1 MTPTTVVRA
10 FLVVLALG
18 LALALPAV
26 AADVRVVPPGK
37 NEKGYATGDMVLGKA
52 DAPVTVI
59 EYASMTCQHCASF
72 HAGELQK
79 IKSEFIDTGNVR
91 LVFREFPLDG
101 FALRAAMVARCGGPD
116 RYFALLD
123 VLFKQQ
129 VVWSRPP
136 KDSKEPLAELQKI
149 ARLAGIGEQ
158 AFQACVADQALADE
172 IVARRQEGDKTYQIK
187 ATPGFVVN
195 GKTLDKQSLTDAIN
209 EALKA
214 KS

>member
-1 MTPTTVVRA
+1 MTPTTVVRVV
-10 FLVVLALG
+10 LLVLALG
-18 LALALPAV
+18 IGSAS
-26 AADVRVVPPGK
+26 AADIKIVPAAK
-37 NEKGYATGDMVLGKA
+37 SEKGYATGDMVIGKA
-52 DAPVTVI
+52 DAPVTVV
-59 EYASMTCQHCASF
+59 EYASLTCPHCAAF
-72 HAGELQK
+72 HAEELPK
-79 IKSEFIDTGNVR
+79 IKSEFIDTGKAR

-101 FALRAAMVARCGGPD
+101 FALRGAMVARCAGPD

-129 VVWSRPP
+129 MLWSRPA
-136 KDSKEPLAELQKI
+136 KDAKEPLAELQKI

-158 AFQACVADQALADE
+158 AFQACVNDQALADE

-187 ATPGFVVN
+187 STPGFVVN
-195 GKTLDKQSLTDAIN
+195 GKTLERQKLSDAIN

>member
-10 FLVVLALG
+10 FLLVLALG
-18 LALALPAV
+18 VGQALAAEVKVIPA
-26 AADVRVVPPGK
+26 GK

-52 DAPVTVI
+52 DAPVTVV
-59 EYASMTCQHCASF
+59 EYASMTCPHCAAF
-72 HAGELQK
+72 HAEELPK
-79 IKSEFIDTGNVR
+79 IKSEFIDTGKVR

-101 FALRAAMVARCGGPD
+101 FALRGAMVARCAGPD
-116 RYFALLD
+116 RFFALLD

-129 VVWSRPP
+129 HAWSRPP
-136 KDSKEPLAELQKI
+136 KDAKEPLVELQKI

-158 AFQACVADQALADE
+158 AFQACMNDTVLADE
-172 IVARRQEGDKTYQIK
+172 IVARRQDGDKTYQIK
-187 ATPGFVVN
+187 STPGFVVN
-195 GKTLDKQSLTDAIN
+195 GKTLESQRLADAIN